1 RAPFGRGRPKPAG
14 ARVTRAAARAGRFAR
29 RPARRPARGGFR
41 KVHGARVAAV
51 RSREAPLRAAL
62 IRVLTRAVIGDE

>member
-1 RAPFGRGRPKPAG
+1 MG
-14 ARVTRAAARAGRFAR
+14 
-29 RPARRPARGGFR
+29 GGFR

-62 IRVLTRAVIGDE
+62 IRVLTRAAIGDE